1 MKFIRLSRYFYLKF
15 IRLKGEP
22 KALAMG
28 TAIGVLI
35 GLTPTIPFHTVLIL
49 GLTMVTRTSAIAG
62 IIASWVVC
70 NPLTYLPIYYLSM
83 VAGNWI
89 TPYELNWRRIQH
101 LLESLTS
108 HEGLLHSLREVS
120 GLGFETIVVML
131 LGGLVLALPFT
142 ILSYY
147 FALHLFTQIRR
158 RKRERRKQ

>member
-1 MKFIRLSRYFYLKF
+1 MKIIRLSKYFYLKF

-35 GLTPTIPFHTVLIL
+35 GLTPTIPFHTVMIL
-49 GLTMVTRTSAIAG
+49 GLTMATRTSAIAG

-70 NPLTYLPIYYLSM
+70 NPLTYFPIYYLSM

-101 LLESLTS
+101 LLDSLTS
-108 HEGLLHSLREVS
+108 HAGFIHSLLEIT

-131 LGGLVLALPFT
+131 LGGFVLALPFAV
-142 ILSYY
+142 LSYY
-147 FALHLFTQIRR
+147 FALHLFTQIRLKKSKR
-158 RKRERRKQ
+158 RKV